1 VSKNQQR
8 VNTNALLAGVMGQV
22 GCLIVFIIFVA
33 LAVGM
38 ILDKFLETNAIFTVI
53 LMVGSVP
60 VALYLA
66 VRLSLTAV
74 DRAQQKLKEDDE
86 NDNNMEE
93 NFPS

>member
-1 VSKNQQR
+1 MSKNQQR
-8 VNTNALLAGVMGQV
+8 VNTNALLAGVIGQV

-33 LAVGM
+33 LGVG
-38 ILDKFLETNAIFTVI
+38 IVLDKFLETKAIFTVI

-74 DRAQQKLKEDDE
+74 DRAQQKLEETEE
-86 NDNNMEE
+86 NDNDMEE
-93 NFPS
+93 KTPL

>member
-1 VSKNQQR
+1 MSKNQQR
-8 VNTNALLAGVMGQV
+8 VNTNALLAGVIGQV

-38 ILDKFLETNAIFTVI
+38 VLDKFLETNAIFTVI

-60 VALYLA
+60 VALYFA
-66 VRLSLTAV
+66 VRLSLTAI

-86 NDNNMEE
+86 DDNDTEE
-93 NFPS
+93 KTPS